1 MDEIQLKNS
10 QGLLMIIKRSLIKLS
25 VSNHL
30 ILIWS
35 EILVLSQ
42 PFEFLLYSMN
52 QCRLRWQRTF
62 QNQWKTFTK
71 IAFQRRNCTI
81 MAYIIAEI
89 KPVFTYRWHHSIST
103 LIMKKTLSII
113 VFSLSFRIL
122 SFWEKGLIE
131 NFETEIIS
139 FWYLAFVLK

>member
-42 PFEFLLYSMN
+42 PSDFSFYSMN
-52 QCRLRWQRTF
+52 QWHLR
-62 QNQWKTFTK
+62 
-71 IAFQRRNCTI
+71 
-81 MAYIIAEI
+81 
-89 KPVFTYRWHHSIST
+89 
-103 LIMKKTLSII
+103 
-113 VFSLSFRIL
+113 
-122 SFWEKGLIE
+122 
-131 NFETEIIS
+131 
-139 FWYLAFVLK
+139 